1 MTDVP
6 TYPTDLLVGAKD
18 AIVCKDL
25 GQDKGD
31 SFEEG
36 DREEA
41 FYDRSPTPSE
51 YPGIYIAFK

>member
-1 MTDVP
+1 MTEQ
-6 TYPTDLLVGAKD
+6 PTDSLVGAKD

-25 GQDKGD
+25 GHDKGD

-41 FYDRSPTPSE
+41 SYDRAPTPSE
-51 YPGIYIAFK
+51 YPGI